1 MRWISIALAGLLTA
15 SAAAASPVQA
25 APYEGDWIQ
34 PYNGKWGPE
43 TFYCDSSSS
52 VSVASITLREDSLSF
67 REISYCQFTRIQ
79 RKGSKFT
86 IDMACSAEGE
96 DRYKDRMILEM
107 LGPGRL
113 SVWKKSLGKQPAQTL
128 VRCPDERWERISRMM
143 KLWETTEAACR
154 ATGEEEA
161 CEQTQFL
168 HLWLS
173 GTAGNAACFKKK
185 GEAEALHRWHKCTEQ
200 SIRPDSDP

>member
-1 MRWISIALAGLLTA
+1 MRWISIILAGLMAA
-15 SAAAASPVQA
+15 SAAAAPALAA

-34 PYNGKWGPE
+34 PYTGKWGPE
-43 TFYCDSSSS
+43 AFYCDFRSS
-52 VSVASITLREDSLSF
+52 AGATRITLREDSMSF
-67 REISYCQFTRIQ
+67 GEIRYCQFTRIQ
-79 RKGSKFT
+79 RKGSTFT

-96 DRYKDRMILEM
+96 DRHKDRMILEM

-128 VRCPDERWERISRMM
+128 VRCPERGDNAARMM

-161 CEQTQFL
+161 CEQMQFL

-173 GTAGNAACFKKK
+173 GLVGNAACFKKK
-185 GEAEALHRWHKCTEQ
+185 GEPEALHRWHKCTER
-200 SIRPDSDP
+200 SIRPDSVD